1 MVRAIA
7 PPGTARARVRGL
19 PDTAQ
24 APALAHPVMGRAP
37 ARARREAVT
46 TGPVPARPV
55 VADMAV
61 GMAGGARRAVAATA
75 DRFRAFAPNG
85 RREGVNGLGVPG
97 APHAPDALGM
107 LMTPN
112 SAAPERGPQKTLK
125 M

>member
-61 GMAGGARRAVAATA
+61 GMAGDARRAVAATA
-75 DRFRAFAPNG
+75 DRFRAFAPTG
-85 RREGVNGLGVPG
+85 RREGVSGLGVPG
-97 APHAPDALGM
+97 AHSCPRRPGYAYD
-107 LMTPN
+107 
-112 SAAPERGPQKTLK
+112 PEFSSS
-125 M
+125 